1 MLEQTPAGIGRIPH
15 GMRGLK
21 FLAAN
26 KGQEPRV
33 SRIPHGM
40 RGLKSSLRCWCLHL
54 RLASH
59 PAWDAWI
66 EMPLPITGGSVRKKS
81 HPAWDAWI
89 EIISFERFTGNGFGR
104 IPHGMRGLKSALFV
118 AR

>member
-1 MLEQTPAGIGRIPH
+1 MSHPAWDAWIEIGRCRH
-15 GMRGLK
+15 ERCYGDG
-21 FLAAN
+21 
-26 KGQEPRV
+26 
-33 SRIPHGM
+33 RIPHGM

-89 EIISFERFTGNGFGR
+89 EIISFERFTGNCFGR